1 MQRLLQELP
10 KQAQETQK
18 LAQELALVAALQQQ
32 LQEIQQEADHLRPK
46 LEGLNQLYC
55 ELSAATCSDWTEDL
69 ARQES
74 EHRHSRLTH
83 YQQLQSAMD
92 AQLAEAVR
100 SAAELRGDSAAR
112 MFQRDLENYRQG
124 QMLRPKAAAPGG
136 QKGVLACHWDGC
148 DAVGL
153 EGPEALFV
161 HIASEHFGQTPT
173 INSTLQCKWEGC
185 TADGFHDA
193 EVLYTHITND
203 HVGRKSTGNLCLEC
217 KWDGCNVKRTK
228 RDHITSHIRVHVPL
242 KPYKCS
248 LCAKSFKRP
257 QDLKKHEKTHSEGGE
272 SPRAMPVIDY
282 SYYTSM
288 LNPQMYPPSN
298 SNVSP
303 AVSSLGPDD
312 GQVPGDHGLGRPRR
326 SSPYTPINTSPLP
339 GFLPQV
345 SDGSGLLGS
354 GKRGIDAI
362 EEFQQTVKKSRT
374 GSSQGLDCLALA
386 IGLHEKH
393 SSSAHH
399 TASPEP
405 PSPATNKRCS
415 VQLPGVHEMVQ
426 RSAGSDGRPPPL
438 PGAHSMP
445 VRLPDTPP
453 PLSAGSSW
461 GSEASFSSLYPSY
474 SRPFSSTR
482 STTLAGAGLKGLA
495 AQRPFVRKQLDS
507 HVMRPLGHTYM
518 PLSSSLDRYSLGDY
532 DIAKSPH
539 QEGIA
544 GSSLE
549 LLGWELLRRHVRA
562 SLVAI
567 AMQQNEHS
575 QLTLH
580 LFSHVDHQ
588 DLLRFLDQHRDVG
601 SLDLNELPLSLG
613 TAAELQQL
621 NEGVLQ
627 LLPDLTDIN
636 GRSMFI
642 DQLVQQ
648 LDSSNPN
655 SLNDLLMLGNLQAG
669 PTPDPLLSS
678 ATTSGMYANL
688 APTSMPN
695 PVGFDLAASPESQA
709 MAASLGTQMMYPG
722 KIISYPGQAA
732 APNPTLTDLA
742 SQTDIAAGSQQQS
755 RVASQSPAVPSVPD
769 TAMLGGRPIA
779 RPRGHSATYL
789 APQMPTTAPAT
800 GASLYS
806 GLYTPLQLQQAQQ
819 QTAMQQQLLSQ
830 QGLLGSSPQTL
841 QKQRMPMPSAQA
853 VDPAVYQARM
863 QALMAYRAMG
873 LQCKAPEDDDTDD
886 IPLSL
891 DDWLDAEKLTDA
903 EVADTTRSISRSVP
917 VTAVEEPEVE
927 EKSSSEAASM
937 ASNPT
942 VRHSIAVQKSFA
954 KRAVADAAAPPDEP
968 VSYLRRRS
976 QILAEQQQA
985 AKPDA
990 QNRKDLANVAV
1001 QLLVRIN
1008 TLYLRKVQEE
1018 QRSSK
1023 APDESDLDDL
1033 ERELNAMSLESR
1045 AAPEAKSLDAQSRQV
1060 ADRLAKLGLSSQG
1073 KTVPA

>member
-1 MQRLLQELP
+1 MSDSSLHSCKWAGCLASTFSSLEALLM
-10 KQAQETQK
+10 
-18 LAQELALVAALQQQ
+18 
-32 LQEIQQEADHLRPK
+32 HLTS
-46 LEGLNQLYC
+46 GHIG
-55 ELSAATCSDWTEDL
+55 S
-69 ARQES
+69 
-74 EHRHSRLTH
+74 
-83 YQQLQSAMD
+83 
-92 AQLAEAVR
+92 
-100 SAAELRGDSAAR
+100 
-112 MFQRDLENYRQG
+112 
-124 QMLRPKAAAPGG
+124 

-173 INSTLQCKWEGC
+173 ISSTLQCKWEGC
-185 TADGFHDA
+185 TAGGFHDA

-288 LNPQMYPPSN
+288 LNPQMYAPAN

-312 GQVPGDHGLGRPRR
+312 GQVPGDHGLARPRR

-345 SDGSGLLGS
+345 NDGNGLLGS

-415 VQLPGVHEMVQ
+415 VQLPGVHEVVQ
-426 RSAGSDGRPPPL
+426 RSAGSDGRLPPPL

-445 VRLPDTPP
+445 VRTPDTPP

-482 STTLAGAGLKGLA
+482 STTLSGSGLKSLG
-495 AQRPFVRKQLDS
+495 AQRPYVRKLDS

-518 PLSSSLDRYSLGDY
+518 PLSSSLDRYSLDDY
-532 DIAKSPH
+532 DITNTPFA
-539 QEGIA
+539 
-544 GSSLE
+544 
-549 LLGWELLRRHVRA
+549 
-562 SLVAI
+562 
-567 AMQQNEHS
+567 
-575 QLTLH
+575 
-580 LFSHVDHQ
+580 FVDHQ
-588 DLLRFLDQHRDVG
+588 DLLQFLDQHRDVG
-601 SLDLNELPLSLG
+601 SLDLNELPTSLG

-627 LLPDLTDIN
+627 LLPDLTDVN

-648 LDSSNPN
+648 LDSSNPS

-678 ATTSGMYANL
+678 TTTSGMYANL
-688 APTSMPN
+688 APASMPN
-695 PVGFDLAASPESQA
+695 PMGFDLAASPESQA
-709 MAASLGTQMMYPG
+709 MTASLSAQMMYPG
-722 KIISYPGQAA
+722 KIISYPNHAA
-732 APNPTLTDLA
+732 APNPTLTELA
-742 SQTDIAAGSQQQS
+742 SQADVAGSQQQS

-769 TAMLGGRPIA
+769 TAMLNGRPIA
-779 RPRGHSATYL
+779 RPRGHSGTYM

-819 QTAMQQQLLSQ
+819 QTTIQQQQQLLSQ

-853 VDPAVYQARM
+853 MDPAVYQARM

-903 EVADTTRSISRSVP
+903 EVADTARSISRSVP

-927 EKSSSEAASM
+927 KSSIEAASM

-942 VRHSIAVQKSFA
+942 VRRSVAVQKSFA
-954 KRAVADAAAPPDEP
+954 KRAVGDAVAPPDEP

-976 QILAEQQQA
+976 QIAAEQQPH
-985 AKPDA
+985 KPDDA
-990 QNRKDLANVAV
+990 QHRKELANVAV

-1008 TLYLRKVQEE
+1008 KLYLQKAQEE
-1018 QRSSK
+1018 SSK
-1023 APDESDLDDL
+1023 PPESDLDDL
-1033 ERELNAMSLESR
+1033 ERELNAMSLETR
-1045 AAPEAKSLDAQSRQV
+1045 QVPESLDAQSRQA